1 MTTQKAKGMSGPAR
15 KQHLKTLLHVGKK
28 ELGMDEETY
37 RLMLVGVSKD
47 PQRNSSSLLSLQE
60 LELAVDRMKASGF
73 KVRATK
79 KDRPQAGD
87 DQSKKIRSLWL
98 QLHDLGSVRDPS
110 EKALASFVLGQT
122 QVADLHWLSSKQ
134 AGALIERLK
143 RWVAR
148 VQKPNEGKTV

>member
-1 MTTQKAKGMSGPAR
+1 MEER
-15 KQHLKTLLHVGKK
+15 KRRLKQLLHIARGQ
-28 ELGMDEETY
+28 LAMDEETY
-37 RLMLVGVSKD
+37 RLILVGISKD
-47 PQRNSSSLLSLQE
+47 PLRNSSSLLSLQE
-60 LELAVDRMKASGF
+60 LEFALDRMKAVGF

-98 QLHDLGSVRDPS
+98 QLHDIGAVRDPS

-122 QVADLHWLSSKQ
+122 KVADLNWLSSKQ

-143 RWVAR
+143 QWVAR
-148 VQKPNEGKTV
+148 TLKQKDGETK